1 MNILEPGFSTPIEAQ
16 ACFRGILQA
25 LSTPGVIVTLP
36 TTLTPPLPLSPA
48 AAAILLTLADP
59 MVTVSLEASIAARD
73 WLVFHAGTR
82 LVTQEEGDFVYAT
95 ACPSLATLRQGD
107 DAAPED
113 SATLILDVPTLNAGR
128 IYRLTGPGIETE
140 RLIQLPVDETF
151 IAEWRAQ
158 SRTAPRGVDILLCAG
173 TQIIGLPRSLSIG
186 DA

>member
-16 ACFRGILQA
+16 ACFRGVLQA
-25 LSTPGVIVTLP
+25 LSTPGAVVTLP
-36 TTLTPPLPLSPA
+36 STLTPPQPLSPA

-59 MVTVSLEASIAARD
+59 MVSVSLDASPAARD

-82 LVTQEEGDFVYAT
+82 LVAPAEADFVYAT
-95 ACPSLATLRQGD
+95 ARPALATLRQGD

-113 SATLILDVPTLNAGR
+113 SATLILDVPALNAGAT
-128 IYRLTGPGIETE
+128 YRLTGPGIETE
-140 RLIQLPVDETF
+140 LLMQLPLDAHF

-173 TQIIGLPRSLSIG
+173 TQIIGLPRSLTIG